1 MRAPPIHGIM
11 MAGAIT
17 PERKVIV
24 ANRTDIAN
32 GSEAVPEPLGELA
45 KYLERA
51 LDRATSLIMIRQSPG
66 NCVLYLGDPSGPRDE
81 LRQVGMIPASLA
93 DRILEST
100 HSGLNTMQ
108 IGEQLYR
115 FVRSFTQI
123 EGEAAVVFS
132 I

>member
-11 MAGAIT
+11 MAGATT

-24 ANRTDIAN
+24 ANRTDIADS
-32 GSEAVPEPLGELA
+32 GEAVPEPLAELA

-51 LDRATSLIMIRQSPG
+51 LDRAASVIMIRQSPG
-66 NCVLYLGDPSGPRDE
+66 GCALYLGDPSAARDE
-81 LRQVGMIPASLA
+81 LRQVGMIPVALA
-93 DRILEST
+93 DRMLEST

-123 EGEAAVVFS
+123 EGDAAVVFS